1 VRTSLETKTAF
12 ALQATAKFKTV
23 MDASIGAFG
32 AKAQLSRLL
41 RAVEQSESFTITVR
55 GKPVAIWSP
64 TMPTRPWESPLPSP
78 LCRPLCRP
86 LRGFVPSAMTTS
98 PASWARGACG
108 RVSKVHRDRR
118 LHGPGLVV
126 RAAAAQRSTDHAI
139 TRTLNKPIQR
149 TMQAISANELKIRG
163 IGAISEALEHE
174 QEVGLSVRGQLRYV
188 VMDLAEFHRLREC
201 ELDLALQSSRADLA
215 EGRWLEESVDA
226 HLSRLDSLAAEPD
239 CAPE

>member
-1 VRTSLETKTAF
+1 
-12 ALQATAKFKTV
+12 

-32 AKAQLSRLL
+32 AKAQRSRLP
-41 RAVEQSESFTITVR
+41 RAVEQSESFSITMR

-78 LCRPLCRP
+78 
-86 LRGFVPSAMTTS
+86 
-98 PASWARGACG
+98 ASWARGGCERFTEG
-108 RVSKVHRDRR
+108 HRDRR
-118 LHGPGLVV
+118 FHGPGLVV
-126 RAAAAQRSTDHAI
+126 RSAAAQGSTDHAI
-139 TRTLNKPIQR
+139 TRTLNKPIQG

-226 HLSRLDSLAAEPD
+226 HLCRLDSLAAEPD